1 MISIWSA
8 LSTTSADATTSAI
21 GNFTGSSVVSVRD
34 YMLEAVTNAFK
45 ARGFKSEI
53 FIVAGEN
60 GTWITTTT

>member
-1 MISIWSA
+1 
-8 LSTTSADATTSAI
+8 
-21 GNFTGSSVVSVRD
+21 VVSVRD